1 MDVMQAVADGEET
14 TSFIILLEDQAD
26 LSAAYAMDDDA
37 RGWYVYNTL
46 TQQAAITQGP
56 IIAQLEAEGV
66 EYTSFWAANMIV
78 AEGDLALVQ
87 AMAARPDVKVIES
100 DDASDWI
107 QDDDSPES
115 PDEENVA
122 EFTTPG
128 LNNVNAPAVWNLGF
142 NGEGIVVANQDTG
155 MRWTHVAIKNQ
166 YRGWNG
172 TTADHNY
179 NWHDSVHAKLT
190 GADGGTP
197 TSGTN
202 SCGYNTLVPCDDQGH
217 GTHTTGTII
226 GDGGAGTSGSPNQ
239 IGVAPGAQ
247 WIGCRN
253 MDIGNGRP
261 SSYSE
266 CFQFFI
272 APTDLNNQNADPT
285 KRPHVINN
293 SWSCPPSELCAAN
306 TLQTIVENTLAAGI
320 FIVVSAANDGPSC
333 STVQDPPAI
342 YANAFSVG
350 AINGSTNALASFS
363 SRGPVAVDGSGR
375 MKPDV
380 SAPGQTVRSA
390 TRTNDTSYG
399 NMSGTSMA
407 GPHVV
412 GTVALLWSAL
422 PNLVRDIP
430 RTEYLL
436 TRSANPNV
444 TVPNNSA
451 GCGGIASIPNNH
463 FGWGRVNVLAAY
475 NLEASLYQ
483 TITFAGLANK
493 IFGDADFNLNAT
505 ASSGLP
511 VSYSANGS
519 CTVAGNTVHITGVGP
534 CTITA
539 SQAGLD
545 VYSITAGAAVP
556 YYPAA
561 NVSQTFHTTYS
572 FSGFSS
578 PVDALPT
585 LNAANSGQ
593 AIPLKFRVT
602 DVYGNPVST
611 LVNVGVTVDNLIC
624 PLGTTTDQID
634 EYAAGNSGFQN
645 LGNGYYQFNW
655 KTPKTYA
662 KSCKTLKL
670 DLGEGAGM
678 ERTAAFQFT
687 K

>member
-37 RGWYVYNTL
+37 RGWYVYNSL

-390 TRTNDTSYG
+390 TRTSDTSYG

-483 TITFAGLANK
+483 TITFAGPFVSIIVRQL
-493 IFGDADFNLNAT
+493 
-505 ASSGLP
+505 LP
-511 VSYSANGS
+511 
-519 CTVAGNTVHITGVGP
+519 I
-534 CTITA
+534 I
-539 SQAGLD
+539 
-545 VYSITAGAAVP
+545 
-556 YYPAA
+556 
-561 NVSQTFHTTYS
+561 
-572 FSGFSS
+572 
-578 PVDALPT
+578 
-585 LNAANSGQ
+585 
-593 AIPLKFRVT
+593 
-602 DVYGNPVST
+602 
-611 LVNVGVTVDNLIC
+611 
-624 PLGTTTDQID
+624 
-634 EYAAGNSGFQN
+634 
-645 LGNGYYQFNW
+645 
-655 KTPKTYA
+655 
-662 KSCKTLKL
+662 
-670 DLGEGAGM
+670 
-678 ERTAAFQFT
+678 
-687 K
+687 